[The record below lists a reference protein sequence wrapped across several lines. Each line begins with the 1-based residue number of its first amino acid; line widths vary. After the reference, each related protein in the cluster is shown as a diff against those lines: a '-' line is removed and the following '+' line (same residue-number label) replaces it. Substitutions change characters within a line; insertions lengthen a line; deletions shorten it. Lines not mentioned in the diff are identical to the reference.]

1 MPPEQKNGLLRQ
13 LPAVD
18 QVMRWPE
25 MACLLEEHPR
35 GVVVDGVRNI
45 LGRLREA
52 ILNGEPGG
60 AHREEVVRQVTD
72 AVRPNLRPVINA
84 TGVVLH
90 TNLGR
95 AVLCRRAQEA
105 VARASSGF
113 TNLEFNLVAGKRGQR
128 HALVEELLCRL
139 TGAEAA
145 LVVNNNAAAVLLAL
159 STLAAGRE
167 VIVSRG
173 QLVEIGGS
181 FRIPD
186 VMRQSGAFLVEVGST
201 NKTHRRD
208 YREAVNERTALLLHV
223 HMSNYRI
230 IGFAQEVP
238 VAELVTLGREYNLP
252 VVSDLGSG
260 SLVDLSRFGLPY
272 EPTVQ
277 EMVTA
282 GADVITFSG
291 DKLLGGPQAGL
302 VVGRRDYIE
311 RMRKHP
317 LARAVRIDKLNLGAL
332 EATLREYLDPEAA
345 LEEIPILRM
354 LLRPIEELKAMAG
367 ELAARVSEALGEQ
380 ADVWVEEGIS
390 QVGGGAMPT
399 AVPLSALVFMEYR
412 DLGVNEVI
420 RRLRLNEPPVIAR
433 AEKHALA
440 LDVRTIGMQEI
451 PAVVEA
457 LQTVVRGD

>member
-1 MPPEQKNGLLRQ
+1 MN
-13 LPAVD
+13 D
-18 QVMRWPE
+18 
-25 MACLLEEHPR
+25 
-35 GVVVDGVRNI
+35 
-45 LGRLREA
+45 
-52 ILNGEPGG
+52 EPGG
-60 AHREEVVRQVTD
+60 VHREEVVRGVTH

-95 AVLCRRAQEA
+95 SVLCRRSQEA

-113 TNLEFNLVAGKRGQR
+113 TNLEFNLAAGKRGQR

-145 LVVNNNAAAVLLAL
+145 LAVNNNAAAVLLAL

-167 VIVSRG
+167 AIVSRG

-186 VMRQSGAFLVEVGST
+186 VMRQSGAILVEVGCT

-230 IGFAQEVP
+230 VGFAQEVQ
-238 VAELVTLGREYNLP
+238 VAELVNIGREYNLP

-260 SLVDLSRFGLPY
+260 SLVDLTRFGLPY

-302 VVGRRDYIE
+302 VVGKRDYIE

-317 LARAVRIDKLNLGAL
+317 LARAVRIDKLTLAAL
-332 EATLREYLDPEAA
+332 EATLREYLDPDVA
-345 LEEIPILRM
+345 LEEIPTLRM
-354 LLRPIEELKAMAG
+354 LVRPIGELKAVAG
-367 ELAARVSEALGEQ
+367 ELAARLSQALGGR
-380 ADVWVEEGIS
+380 AHVWVEEGIS

-399 AVPLSALVFMEYR
+399 AALLSALVCVECC

-440 LDVRTIGMQEI
+440 LDVRTIGTPEI
-451 PAVVEA
+451 PAVVTA
-457 LQTVVRGD
+457 LQNAVRSG